1 MKVFPTT
8 LRSEISVNIK
18 IECYEFIEINDSRR
32 LLSCFSG
39 LMTSCSDD
47 DDAGSK
53 VLLRPVTAME
63 IVQNKAYLSWKSVEG
78 ATEYIVEVY
87 KVVDKGEELYKTETV
102 PGDRSSCVIDLD
114 WEENY
119 KFKVKCEGNGR
130 LSGYWETEVTGIL
143 YRPLS
148 IELGEARTIDTQA
161 LISWTPNDT
170 VVITALTAVPMG
182 LETVNSQDIKVYN
195 VSSEEYLAVP
205 KIIDDL
211 TPETSYRV
219 SLYSG
224 EEQNS
229 DTYQARI
236 EVKTAV
242 TENLDEDYGMANRI
256 DLRNEAFDPDYFNKL
271 DWNSLAEGTT
281 FVLPAGK
288 TYVLNSGETVIEFA
302 HSVHFVTP
310 QTLEDYPTFS
320 FDNAFRIVEGG
331 VVDKVTFKRINLR
344 ASKSLSEVAD
354 NSLSGKQVICPES
367 DVFLINTIDFTNC
380 YIENFRSIVRSKKAT
395 GNVGAI
401 AFKECTINAIGNQGI
416 VSTDGKNGNY
426 INDVSF
432 DECTITNICGIADLR
447 NSSSGKSISITNT
460 TFCYAPMENS
470 FLFRVDPSIAVKIE
484 NCVFGGSMKIDG
496 KLPKFNELGSGGQD
510 DYTGVYPFSSVNSFQ
525 ANDRT
530 SSKGN
535 LGLSDSK
542 MSTTTLFTAP
552 GTNNFKLNELFTGCS
567 SVGASIWR
575 R

>member
-1 MKVFPTT
+1 MNLLKLMTVG
-8 LRSEISVNIK
+8 
-18 IECYEFIEINDSRR
+18 C

-78 ATEYIVEVY
+78 ATEYVVEVY

-195 VSSEEYLAVP
+195 VSSEEYLAGS

-219 SLYSG
+219 SFYSG
-224 EEQNS
+224 DEQSS

-242 TENLDEDYGMANRI
+242 TENLDEDYGTANRI

-567 SVGASIWR
+567 SVGASKWR

>member
-1 MKVFPTT
+1 MNLLKLMTVG
-8 LRSEISVNIK
+8 
-18 IECYEFIEINDSRR
+18 C

-195 VSSEEYLAVP
+195 VSSEEYLAGS

-219 SLYSG
+219 SFYSG
-224 EEQNS
+224 DEQSS

-242 TENLDEDYGMANRI
+242 TENLDEDYGTANRI

-567 SVGASIWR
+567 SVGASKWR

>member
-1 MKVFPTT
+1 MNLLKLMTVG
-8 LRSEISVNIK
+8 
-18 IECYEFIEINDSRR
+18 C

-195 VSSEEYLAVP
+195 VSSEEYLAGS

-219 SLYSG
+219 SFYSG
-224 EEQNS
+224 DEQSS

-236 EVKTAV
+236 EVKTTV
-242 TENLDEDYGMANRI
+242 TENLDEDYGTANRI

-288 TYVLNSGETVIEFA
+288 TYVLNSGETVIEFV

-567 SVGASIWR
+567 SVGASKWR

>member
-1 MKVFPTT
+1 MNLLKLMTVG
-8 LRSEISVNIK
+8 
-18 IECYEFIEINDSRR
+18 C

-130 LSGYWETEVTGIL
+130 LSGYWETEVTGVL

-161 LISWTPNDT
+161 LISWMPNDT

-195 VSSEEYLAVP
+195 VSSEEYLAGS

-219 SLYSG
+219 SFYSG
-224 EEQNS
+224 DEQSS

-236 EVKTAV
+236 EVKTVV
-242 TENLDEDYGMANRI
+242 TENLDEDYGTANRI

-310 QTLEDYPTFS
+310 QTLEDYPTFR

-380 YIENFRSIVRSKKAT
+380 YIENFRSIVRSKKAI

-567 SVGASIWR
+567 SVGASKWR

>member
-1 MKVFPTT
+1 MNLLKLMTVG
-8 LRSEISVNIK
+8 
-18 IECYEFIEINDSRR
+18 C

-130 LSGYWETEVTGIL
+130 LSGYWETEVTGVL

-161 LISWTPNDT
+161 LISWMPNDT

-195 VSSEEYLAVP
+195 VSSEEYLGGS

-224 EEQNS
+224 DEQSS

-242 TENLDEDYGMANRI
+242 TENLDEDYGTANRI

-530 SSKGN
+530 SSKGS

-567 SVGASIWR
+567 SVGASKWR

>member
-1 MKVFPTT
+1 MNLLKLMTVG
-8 LRSEISVNIK
+8 
-18 IECYEFIEINDSRR
+18 C

-130 LSGYWETEVTGIL
+130 LSGYWETEVTGVL

-195 VSSEEYLAVP
+195 VSSEEYLAGS

-224 EEQNS
+224 DEQSS

-242 TENLDEDYGMANRI
+242 TENLDEDYGTANRI

-380 YIENFRSIVRSKKAT
+380 YIENFRSIVRSKKAI

-567 SVGASIWR
+567 SVGASKWR

>member
-1 MKVFPTT
+1 MNLLKLMTVG
-8 LRSEISVNIK
+8 
-18 IECYEFIEINDSRR
+18 C

-130 LSGYWETEVTGIL
+130 LSGYWETEVTGVL

-195 VSSEEYLAVP
+195 VSSEEYLAGS

-219 SLYSG
+219 SFYSG
-224 EEQNS
+224 DEQSS

-242 TENLDEDYGMANRI
+242 TENLDEDYGTANRI
-256 DLRNEAFDPDYFNKL
+256 DLRNEAFDPDYFNRL

-367 DVFLINTIDFTNC
+367 DVFLISTIDFTNC

-542 MSTTTLFTAP
+542 MSTATLFTAP

-567 SVGASIWR
+567 SVGASKWR

>member
-1 MKVFPTT
+1 MNLLKLMTVG
-8 LRSEISVNIK
+8 
-18 IECYEFIEINDSRR
+18 C

-161 LISWTPNDT
+161 LIPWTPNDT

-195 VSSEEYLAVP
+195 VSSEEYLAGS

-242 TENLDEDYGMANRI
+242 TENLDEDYGTANRI

-567 SVGASIWR
+567 SVGASKWR

>member
-1 MKVFPTT
+1 MNLLKLMTVG
-8 LRSEISVNIK
+8 
-18 IECYEFIEINDSRR
+18 C

-78 ATEYIVEVY
+78 ATEYVVEVY

-130 LSGYWETEVTGIL
+130 LSGYWETEVTGVL

-195 VSSEEYLAVP
+195 VSSEEYLAGS

-219 SLYSG
+219 SFYSG
-224 EEQNS
+224 DEQSS

-242 TENLDEDYGMANRI
+242 TENLDEDYGTANRI
-256 DLRNEAFDPDYFNKL
+256 DLRNEAFDPDYFNRL

-552 GTNNFKLNELFTGCS
+552 GTNIFKLNELFTGCS
-567 SVGASIWR
+567 SVGASKWR

>member
-1 MKVFPTT
+1 MNLLKLMTVG
-8 LRSEISVNIK
+8 
-18 IECYEFIEINDSRR
+18 C

-130 LSGYWETEVTGIL
+130 LSGYWETEVTGVL

-161 LISWTPNDT
+161 LISWMPNDT

-195 VSSEEYLAVP
+195 VSSEEYLAGS

-219 SLYSG
+219 SFYSG
-224 EEQNS
+224 DEQSS

-242 TENLDEDYGMANRI
+242 TENLDEDYGTANRI

-380 YIENFRSIVRSKKAT
+380 YIENFRSIVRSKKAI

-567 SVGASIWR
+567 SVGASKWR

>member
-1 MKVFPTT
+1 MNLLKLMTVG
-8 LRSEISVNIK
+8 
-18 IECYEFIEINDSRR
+18 C

-119 KFKVKCEGNGR
+119 KFKVKCEGSGR
-130 LSGYWETEVTGIL
+130 LSGYWETEVTGVL

-161 LISWTPNDT
+161 LISWMPNDT

-195 VSSEEYLAVP
+195 VSSEEYLAGS

-219 SLYSG
+219 SFYSG
-224 EEQNS
+224 DEQSS

-236 EVKTAV
+236 EVKTTV
-242 TENLDEDYGMANRI
+242 TENLDEDYGTANRI

-567 SVGASIWR
+567 SVGASKWR

>member
-1 MKVFPTT
+1 MNLLKLMTVG
-8 LRSEISVNIK
+8 
-18 IECYEFIEINDSRR
+18 C

-148 IELGEARTIDTQA
+148 IELGDARTIDTQA

-170 VVITALTAVPMG
+170 VVITALTAIPMG
-182 LETVNSQDIKVYN
+182 TETVNSQDIKVYN
-195 VSSEEYLAVP
+195 VSSEEYLAGS

-242 TENLDEDYGMANRI
+242 TENLDEDYGTANRI

-310 QTLEDYPTFS
+310 QTLDDYPTFS
-320 FDNAFRIVEGG
+320 LDNAFRVVEGG
-331 VVDKVTFKRINLR
+331 VVDKITFKRVNLK

-416 VSTDGKNGNY
+416 VSTDGKSGNY

-447 NSSSGKSISITNT
+447 SNGSGKNISITNT

-510 DYTGVYPFSSVNSFQ
+510 DYTGVYPFSPVNSFQ

-542 MSTTTLFTAP
+542 MSTATLFTAP

-567 SVGASIWR
+567 SVGASKWR

>member
-1 MKVFPTT
+1 MNLLKLMTVG
-8 LRSEISVNIK
+8 
-18 IECYEFIEINDSRR
+18 C

-130 LSGYWETEVTGIL
+130 LSGYWETEVTGVL

-161 LISWTPNDT
+161 LISWMPNDT

-195 VSSEEYLAVP
+195 VSSEEYLAGS

-242 TENLDEDYGMANRI
+242 TENLDEDYGTANRI

-380 YIENFRSIVRSKKAT
+380 YIENFRSIVRSKKAI

-567 SVGASIWR
+567 SVGASKWR

>member
-1 MKVFPTT
+1 MNLLKLMTVG
-8 LRSEISVNIK
+8 
-18 IECYEFIEINDSRR
+18 C

-119 KFKVKCEGNGR
+119 KFKMKCEGNGR

-195 VSSEEYLAVP
+195 VSSEEYLAGS

-224 EEQNS
+224 DEQSS

-242 TENLDEDYGMANRI
+242 TENLDEDYGTANRI

-380 YIENFRSIVRSKKAT
+380 YIENFRSIVRSKKAI

-567 SVGASIWR
+567 SVGASKWR

>member
-1 MKVFPTT
+1 MNLLKLMTVG
-8 LRSEISVNIK
+8 
-18 IECYEFIEINDSRR
+18 C

-195 VSSEEYLAVP
+195 VSSEEYLAGS

-242 TENLDEDYGMANRI
+242 TENLDEDYGTANRI

-525 ANDRT
+525 GNDRT

-567 SVGASIWR
+567 SVGASKWR

>member
-1 MKVFPTT
+1 MNLLKLMTVG
-8 LRSEISVNIK
+8 
-18 IECYEFIEINDSRR
+18 C

-182 LETVNSQDIKVYN
+182 TETVNSQDIKVYN
-195 VSSEEYLAVP
+195 VSSGEYLAGS

-242 TENLDEDYGMANRI
+242 TENLDEDYGTANRI

-567 SVGASIWR
+567 SVGASKWR

>member
-1 MKVFPTT
+1 MNLLKLMTVG
-8 LRSEISVNIK
+8 
-18 IECYEFIEINDSRR
+18 C

-87 KVVDKGEELYKTETV
+87 KVVDKDEELYKTETV

-148 IELGEARTIDTQA
+148 IELGDARTIDTQA

-170 VVITALTAVPMG
+170 VVITALTAIPMG
-182 LETVNSQDIKVYN
+182 TETVNSQDIKVYN
-195 VSSEEYLAVP
+195 VSSEEYLAGS

-242 TENLDEDYGMANRI
+242 TENLDEDYGTANRI

-310 QTLEDYPTFS
+310 QTLDDYPTFS
-320 FDNAFRIVEGG
+320 LDNAFRVVEGG
-331 VVDKVTFKRINLR
+331 VVDKVTFKRVNLK

-416 VSTDGKNGNY
+416 VSTDGKSGNY

-447 NSSSGKSISITNT
+447 SNGSGKNISITNT

-542 MSTTTLFTAP
+542 MSTATLFTAP

-567 SVGASIWR
+567 SVGASKWR

>member
-1 MKVFPTT
+1 MNLLKLMTVG
-8 LRSEISVNIK
+8 
-18 IECYEFIEINDSRR
+18 C

-195 VSSEEYLAVP
+195 VSSEEYLAGS

-242 TENLDEDYGMANRI
+242 TENLDEDYGTANRI

-271 DWNSLAEGTT
+271 DWNTLAEGTT

-567 SVGASIWR
+567 SVGASKWR

>member
-1 MKVFPTT
+1 MNLLKLMTVG
-8 LRSEISVNIK
+8 
-18 IECYEFIEINDSRR
+18 C

-119 KFKVKCEGNGR
+119 KFKMKCEGNGR

-195 VSSEEYLAVP
+195 VSSEEYLAGS

-224 EEQNS
+224 DEQSS

-242 TENLDEDYGMANRI
+242 TENLDEDYGTANRI

-288 TYVLNSGETVIEFA
+288 TYVLNSGETVVEFA

-567 SVGASIWR
+567 SVGASKWR

>member
-1 MKVFPTT
+1 MNLLKLMTVG
-8 LRSEISVNIK
+8 
-18 IECYEFIEINDSRR
+18 C

-148 IELGEARTIDTQA
+148 IELGDARTIDTQA

-182 LETVNSQDIKVYN
+182 TETVNSQDIKVYN
-195 VSSEEYLAVP
+195 VSSEEYLAGS

-224 EEQNS
+224 EEQNP

-242 TENLDEDYGMANRI
+242 TENLDEDYGTANRI

-310 QTLEDYPTFS
+310 QTLDDYPTFS
-320 FDNAFRIVEGG
+320 LDNAFRVVEGG
-331 VVDKVTFKRINLR
+331 VVDKVTFKRVNLK

-416 VSTDGKNGNY
+416 VSTDGKSGNY

-447 NSSSGKSISITNT
+447 SNGSGKNISITNT

-542 MSTTTLFTAP
+542 MSTATLFTAP

-567 SVGASIWR
+567 SVGASKWR

>member
-1 MKVFPTT
+1 MNLLKLMTVG
-8 LRSEISVNIK
+8 
-18 IECYEFIEINDSRR
+18 C

-195 VSSEEYLAVP
+195 VSSEEYLAGS

-219 SLYSG
+219 SFYSG
-224 EEQNS
+224 DEQSS

-236 EVKTAV
+236 EVKTVV
-242 TENLDEDYGMANRI
+242 TENLDEDYGTANRI

-426 INDVSF
+426 VNDVSF

-567 SVGASIWR
+567 SVGASKWR

>member
-1 MKVFPTT
+1 MNLLKLMTVG
-8 LRSEISVNIK
+8 
-18 IECYEFIEINDSRR
+18 C

-78 ATEYIVEVY
+78 ATEYVVEVY

-130 LSGYWETEVTGIL
+130 LSGYWETEVTGVL

-195 VSSEEYLAVP
+195 VSSKEYLAGS

-219 SLYSG
+219 SFYSG
-224 EEQNS
+224 DEQSS

-242 TENLDEDYGMANRI
+242 TENLDEDYGTANRI
-256 DLRNEAFDPDYFNKL
+256 DLRNEAFDPDYFNRL

-567 SVGASIWR
+567 SVGASKWR

>member
-1 MKVFPTT
+1 MNLLKLMTVG
-8 LRSEISVNIK
+8 
-18 IECYEFIEINDSRR
+18 C

-78 ATEYIVEVY
+78 ATEYVVEVY

-130 LSGYWETEVTGIL
+130 LSGYWETEVTGVL

-195 VSSEEYLAVP
+195 VSSEEYLAGS

-242 TENLDEDYGMANRI
+242 TENLDEDYGTANRI
-256 DLRNEAFDPDYFNKL
+256 DLRNEAFDPDYFNRL

-567 SVGASIWR
+567 SVGASKWR

>member
-1 MKVFPTT
+1 MNLLKLMTVG
-8 LRSEISVNIK
+8 
-18 IECYEFIEINDSRR
+18 C

-130 LSGYWETEVTGIL
+130 LSSYWETEVTGIL

-195 VSSEEYLAVP
+195 VSSEEYLAGS

-242 TENLDEDYGMANRI
+242 TENLDEDYGTANRI

-567 SVGASIWR
+567 SVGASKWR

>member
-1 MKVFPTT
+1 MNLLKLMTVG
-8 LRSEISVNIK
+8 
-18 IECYEFIEINDSRR
+18 C

-130 LSGYWETEVTGIL
+130 LSGYWETEVTGVL

-195 VSSEEYLAVP
+195 VSSEEYLAGS

-219 SLYSG
+219 SFYSG
-224 EEQNS
+224 DEQSS

-242 TENLDEDYGMANRI
+242 TENLDEDYGTANRI

-510 DYTGVYPFSSVNSFQ
+510 DYTGVYPFSSVKSFQ

-530 SSKGN
+530 SSKGS

-542 MSTTTLFTAP
+542 MSTATLFTAP

-567 SVGASIWR
+567 SVGASKWR

>member
-1 MKVFPTT
+1 MNLLKLMTVG
-8 LRSEISVNIK
+8 
-18 IECYEFIEINDSRR
+18 C

-195 VSSEEYLAVP
+195 VSSEEYLAGS

-242 TENLDEDYGMANRI
+242 TENLDEDYGTANRI

-395 GNVGAI
+395 GNLGAI

-567 SVGASIWR
+567 SVGASKWR

>member
-1 MKVFPTT
+1 MNLLKLMTVG
-8 LRSEISVNIK
+8 
-18 IECYEFIEINDSRR
+18 C

-130 LSGYWETEVTGIL
+130 LSGYWDTEVTGIL

-195 VSSEEYLAVP
+195 VSSEEYLAGS

-242 TENLDEDYGMANRI
+242 TENLDEDYGTANRI

-567 SVGASIWR
+567 SVGASKWR

>member
-1 MKVFPTT
+1 MNLLKLMTVG
-8 LRSEISVNIK
+8 
-18 IECYEFIEINDSRR
+18 C

-195 VSSEEYLAVP
+195 VSSEEYLAGS

-242 TENLDEDYGMANRI
+242 TENLDEDYGTANRI

-470 FLFRVDPSIAVKIE
+470 FLFRVNASIAVKIE

-567 SVGASIWR
+567 SVGASKWR

>member
-1 MKVFPTT
+1 MNLLKLMTVG
-8 LRSEISVNIK
+8 
-18 IECYEFIEINDSRR
+18 C

-119 KFKVKCEGNGR
+119 KFKMKCEGNGR
-130 LSGYWETEVTGIL
+130 LSGYWETEVTGVL

-161 LISWTPNDT
+161 LISWMPNDT

-195 VSSEEYLAVP
+195 VSSEEYLAGS

-224 EEQNS
+224 DEQSS

-236 EVKTAV
+236 EVKTTV
-242 TENLDEDYGMANRI
+242 TENLDEDYGTANRI

-367 DVFLINTIDFTNC
+367 DVFLINMIDFTNC

-567 SVGASIWR
+567 SVGASKWR

>member
-1 MKVFPTT
+1 MNLLKLMTVG
-8 LRSEISVNIK
+8 
-18 IECYEFIEINDSRR
+18 C

-195 VSSEEYLAVP
+195 VSSEEYLGGS

-224 EEQNS
+224 DEQSS

-242 TENLDEDYGMANRI
+242 TENLDEDYGTANRI

-530 SSKGN
+530 SSKGS

-567 SVGASIWR
+567 SVGASKWR

>member
-1 MKVFPTT
+1 MNLLKLMTVG
-8 LRSEISVNIK
+8 
-18 IECYEFIEINDSRR
+18 C

-130 LSGYWETEVTGIL
+130 LSGYWETEVTGVL

-195 VSSEEYLAVP
+195 VSSEEYLAGS

-219 SLYSG
+219 SFYSG
-224 EEQNS
+224 DEQSS

-236 EVKTAV
+236 EVKTTV
-242 TENLDEDYGMANRI
+242 TENLDEDYGTANRI

-484 NCVFGGSMKIDG
+484 NCVFGGSMKIDR

-567 SVGASIWR
+567 SVGASKWR

>member
-1 MKVFPTT
+1 MNLLKLMTVG
-8 LRSEISVNIK
+8 
-18 IECYEFIEINDSRR
+18 C

-195 VSSEEYLAVP
+195 VSSEEYLAGS

-229 DTYQARI
+229 DTYRARI

-242 TENLDEDYGMANRI
+242 TENLDEDYGTANRI

-567 SVGASIWR
+567 SVGASKWR

>member
-1 MKVFPTT
+1 MNLLKLMTVG
-8 LRSEISVNIK
+8 
-18 IECYEFIEINDSRR
+18 C

-63 IVQNKAYLSWKSVEG
+63 IVQNKAYLRWKSVEG
-78 ATEYIVEVY
+78 ATEYIVEVC
-87 KVVDKGEELYKTETV
+87 KVVVKGEELYKTETV

-161 LISWTPNDT
+161 LISWMPNDT

-195 VSSEEYLAVP
+195 VSSEEYLAGS

-219 SLYSG
+219 SFYSG
-224 EEQNS
+224 DEQSS

-242 TENLDEDYGMANRI
+242 TENLDEDYGTANRI

-567 SVGASIWR
+567 SVGASKWR

>member
-1 MKVFPTT
+1 MNLLKLMTVG
-8 LRSEISVNIK
+8 
-18 IECYEFIEINDSRR
+18 C

-87 KVVDKGEELYKTETV
+87 KVVNKGEELYKTETV

-182 LETVNSQDIKVYN
+182 TETVNSQDIKVYN
-195 VSSEEYLAVP
+195 VSSEEYLAGS

-224 EEQNS
+224 DEQSS

-242 TENLDEDYGMANRI
+242 TENLDEDYGTANRI

-530 SSKGN
+530 SSKGS

-542 MSTTTLFTAP
+542 MSTATLFTAP

-567 SVGASIWR
+567 SVGASKWR

>member
-1 MKVFPTT
+1 MNLLKLMTVG
-8 LRSEISVNIK
+8 
-18 IECYEFIEINDSRR
+18 C

-119 KFKVKCEGNGR
+119 KFKMKCEGNGR

-195 VSSEEYLAVP
+195 VSSEEYLAGS

-224 EEQNS
+224 DEQSS

-242 TENLDEDYGMANRI
+242 TENLDEDYGTANRI

-530 SSKGN
+530 SSKGS

-542 MSTTTLFTAP
+542 MSTATLFTAP

-567 SVGASIWR
+567 SVGASKWR

>member
-1 MKVFPTT
+1 MNLLKLMTVG
-8 LRSEISVNIK
+8 
-18 IECYEFIEINDSRR
+18 C

-63 IVQNKAYLSWKSVEG
+63 IVQNKAYLSWKSVDG

-87 KVVDKGEELYKTETV
+87 QVVAKGEELYKTETV

-195 VSSEEYLAVP
+195 VSSEEYLAGS

-242 TENLDEDYGMANRI
+242 TENLDEDYGTANRI

-567 SVGASIWR
+567 SVGASKWR

>member
-1 MKVFPTT
+1 MNLLKLMTVG
-8 LRSEISVNIK
+8 
-18 IECYEFIEINDSRR
+18 C

-78 ATEYIVEVY
+78 ATEYVVEVY

-130 LSGYWETEVTGIL
+130 LSGYWETEVTGVL

-161 LISWTPNDT
+161 LISWMPNDT

-195 VSSEEYLAVP
+195 VSSEEYLAGS

-219 SLYSG
+219 SFYSG
-224 EEQNS
+224 DEQSS

-236 EVKTAV
+236 EVKTVV
-242 TENLDEDYGMANRI
+242 TENLDEDYGTANRI

-380 YIENFRSIVRSKKAT
+380 YIENFRSIVRSKKAI

-567 SVGASIWR
+567 SVGASKWR

>member
-1 MKVFPTT
+1 MNLLKLMTVG
-8 LRSEISVNIK
+8 
-18 IECYEFIEINDSRR
+18 C

-102 PGDRSSCVIDLD
+102 PGDRSYCVIDLD

-195 VSSEEYLAVP
+195 VSSEEYLAGS

-242 TENLDEDYGMANRI
+242 TENLDEDYGTANRI

-567 SVGASIWR
+567 SVGASKWR